1 MRWRLGAVLLT
12 ASALA
17 GGCGALEGGTDEGSA
32 GPEPAAQEWGG
43 DGGITV
49 QVVGEEVPET
59 ARRAPDEFQIPE
71 SETSPK
77 TDAAPGEKEEEPPDG
92 DPVPG
97 LEADPKTGAG
107 QAPAAGR
114 TSDGAGIMES
124 EESRETGDAQSRLQG
139 EEAGDREILDPA
151 LVYPGEILEEEDVKL
166 AGEEGFFAINPIDDY
181 IFGRMDGSSYREGCP
196 VAREDLRYL
205 LILHYDFS
213 GNIRGG
219 AGVPQVCQR
228 RYEKDIFGIVQG
240 GVSHRKSCAC

>member
-17 GGCGALEGGTDEGSA
+17 GGCGALEGGTDAGSA

-71 SETSPK
+71 SETNPK

-97 LEADPKTGAG
+97 LEADPKTGAD

-124 EESRETGDAQSRLQG
+124 EESRETGDAQSRL
-139 EEAGDREILDPA
+139 
-151 LVYPGEILEEEDVKL
+151 
-166 AGEEGFFAINPIDDY
+166 
-181 IFGRMDGSSYREGCP
+181 
-196 VAREDLRYL
+196 
-205 LILHYDFS
+205 
-213 GNIRGG
+213 
-219 AGVPQVCQR
+219 
-228 RYEKDIFGIVQG
+228 
-240 GVSHRKSCAC
+240 